1 MNDLNSNHRNLKIQV
16 ANTAGRDTIGDPNKL
31 KANQIINELE
41 QILIEP
47 NREKRQIMK
56 HQSQKLS
63 NGEMGNEATGSEKE
77 NQSNGVKK
85 LSNSQ
90 MTILSLYKD
99 LSNENVGTK
108 VKN

>member
-1 MNDLNSNHRNLKIQV
+1 MD
-16 ANTAGRDTIGDPNKL
+16 KL
-31 KANQIINELE
+31 G
-41 QILIEP
+41 QILNQLP
-47 NREKRQIMK
+47 KEKRQIMK